1 MTMPIFDQAH
11 PKITET
17 TFCFPEFAK
26 PCKKSVHSIY
36 SFLRYSQFLSPVTR
50 LAMPIPKFFDQLLI
64 YVNLYQHAKNQAISL
79 ICSGDVV
86 D

>member
-1 MTMPIFDQAH
+1 MTMPIFDQAN
-11 PKITET
+11 PKIIET

-64 YVNLYQHAKNQAISL
+64 YVKLYQNAKNHAINL
-79 ICSGDVV
+79 LWRYD
-86 D
+86 

>member
-79 ICSGDVV
+79 ICSGDMV